1 VGVVAGPS
9 RRSRAAGGRPHQLEV
24 LFSDEELAAVAT
36 AAEQAGMAARAWVGE
51 VSVRA
56 AEEGPEQTSGP
67 LARVVARELIVLLG
81 ELRETRRVLTN
92 IGGNLND
99 VARHVNST
107 GELAAETEAV
117 QLLVARVVASVEE
130 TVGRVAARVGTP
142 GRRSG
147 GHSSGHSSGHSNGPA
162 GAATASGSVA
172 RPSPRPR
179 SGAATDGHG
188 GHAGHKLV
196 ASGLTTEPATA
207 SSVIP
212 QRPRAARGG
221 EGDSGAVPS

>member
-1 VGVVAGPS
+1 
-9 RRSRAAGGRPHQLEV
+9 

-36 AAEQAGMAARAWVGE
+36 AAERAGMAARAWVGE

-107 GELAAETEAV
+107 GELAAETETV

-147 GHSSGHSSGHSNGPA
+147 GHSSGHSNGPA
-162 GAATASGSVA
+162 GAATASGSAA

-188 GHAGHKLV
+188 GHTGHKPV
-196 ASGLTTEPATA
+196 ASGLATEPATG
-207 SSVIP
+207 SNVIS
-212 QRPRAARGG
+212 QRRRAGRGG
-221 EGDSGAVPS
+221 EGDSGALPS